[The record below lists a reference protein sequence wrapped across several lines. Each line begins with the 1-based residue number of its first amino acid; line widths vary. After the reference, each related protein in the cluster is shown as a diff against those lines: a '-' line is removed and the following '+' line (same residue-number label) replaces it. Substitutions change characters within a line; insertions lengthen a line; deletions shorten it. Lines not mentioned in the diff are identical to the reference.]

1 MQNANE
7 YNITTLINN
16 IIVCQKKN
24 IILLINNGRSKS
36 QWQGPSNESGLSVYW
51 AIGNQ
56 AGQQLE
62 SHDDVVDNGDDDD
75 VVGDGDDDLY
85 IMPTQGLCVCPF
97 VCLFRT
103 KASRNGQI

>member
-1 MQNANE
+1 MSLLELSWTA
-7 YNITTLINN
+7 
-16 IIVCQKKN
+16 KN

-36 QWQGPSNESGLSVYW
+36 QWHGPSNESGLSVYW

-62 SHDDVVDNGDDDD
+62 SHDDVVDYGDDDD
-75 VVGDGDDDLY
+75 VVGDGDDNLY